1 MAKYYQFKAPVGDT
15 RVVTD
20 NRSASKVPDH
30 ATGSPW
36 LLEKE
41 LELKAGDK
49 KDDEIIAAVTKSGYY
64 KCA

>member
-1 MAKYYQFKAPVGDT
+1 MAKYYQFKAPMGAT

-30 ATGSPW
+30 CTGSPW
-36 LLEKE
+36 LIEKE

-49 KDDEIIAAVTKSGYY
+49 SSDEIIAAVAKNGYY
-64 KCA
+64 TCP